1 VREPLIF
8 AHANSYGAAT
18 YRVLFEALGQ
28 RGFDVFAPS
37 QLGHNPRFPV
47 TDNWP
52 HLVDELLHEAAPWLA
67 QQARPVWWVGHSM
80 GGYLSLMAAALHPQQ
95 AHGVLL
101 LDAPLLAGWKAG
113 AVNLAKRTQLVG
125 RVSPGALSR
134 KRRTHWSDVDAVRAH
149 FQSKKAFARWDP
161 AMLEDYVQHGTQD
174 ALVDGLTQR
183 TLCFDRAVETA
194 IYNTLPHHLND
205 FLRQHPLRCPA
216 AFIGGLQSTEIR
228 QVGLALTQRVC
239 QGRLHLLDGGHL
251 FPMEQPQVAA
261 SAIEASLRG
270 LGAFAK
276 TN

>member
-1 VREPLIF
+1 
-8 AHANSYGAAT
+8 
-18 YRVLFEALGQ
+18 
-28 RGFDVFAPS
+28 
-37 QLGHNPRFPV
+37 
-47 TDNWP
+47 
-52 HLVDELLHEAAPWLA
+52 
-67 QQARPVWWVGHSM
+67 
-80 GGYLSLMAAALHPQQ
+80 
-95 AHGVLL
+95 
-101 LDAPLLAGWKAG
+101 
-113 AVNLAKRTQLVG
+113 
-125 RVSPGALSR
+125 
-134 KRRTHWSDVDAVRAH
+134 VDAVRAH

-161 AMLEDYVQHGTQD
+161 AMLEDYVQHGTCEAQ
-174 ALVDGLTQR
+174 AGNQTQR
-183 TLCFDRAVETA
+183 VLRFDRAVETA